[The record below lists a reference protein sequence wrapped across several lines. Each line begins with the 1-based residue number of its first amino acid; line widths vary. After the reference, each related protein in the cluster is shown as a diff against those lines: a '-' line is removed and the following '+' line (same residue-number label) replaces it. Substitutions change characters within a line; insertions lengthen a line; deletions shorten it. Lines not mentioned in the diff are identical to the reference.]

1 MTKLPDRVDDLAA
14 KVDDIYRRIPAF
26 DYPSRAMLEDQ
37 RLDAG
42 LERIA
47 RETVTVPLNIFD
59 PAGSGTSAAA
69 AAVAAHVAD
78 SNPHTQYLESS
89 TAATT
94 YGKIVQ
100 VLVTSVNVNNAN
112 TDAATFTGLP
122 SRYRVV
128 SVRVGD
134 PSTSLAASSASV
146 AVKTAA
152 SGGGSF
158 VVNESTMNALAAAT
172 DTVALVVNTGDVLWT
187 ASTLYLRNYVA
198 HGSAATISALLTIE
212 RWA

>member
-1 MTKLPDRVDDLAA
+1 MTNLPDRVSELETR
-14 KVDDIYRRIPAF
+14 VDDVYRRLPSF

-42 LERIA
+42 LNRVS

-59 PAGSGTSAAA
+59 DAGAGTSAAA

-78 SNPHTQYLESS
+78 SNPHTQYLQSS

-100 VLVTSVNVNNAN
+100 ILVTGVNVNNAN
-112 TDAATFTGLP
+112 TDASTFTGLP

-128 SVRVGD
+128 SFRVGD
-134 PSTSLAASSASV
+134 PSTSLSTTSATV
-146 AVKTAA
+146 GLKTAA
-152 SGGGSF
+152 SGGGDF
-158 VVNESTMNALAAAT
+158 VVNESGLTALGAAT
-172 DTVALVVNTGDVLWT
+172 DTGALTVNTGDVLRT